1 MAAKLNQPSRK
12 TVPYYEQVAN
22 VLRTHIAGGD
32 DRKPV
37 QLPPERDLC
46 EIHQVSRIT
55 IRKALELL
63 EREGLVQRTR
73 GRGTL
78 TIPDA
83 IRKWKRLR
91 QSRVIHILANWQS
104 LVDVPNSFYGQVYQG
119 ICRRAEAA
127 GYRLT
132 TLNIGHRAVADPN
145 VQMPDPV
152 TTLGVIFVGL
162 MNESMVQLYTQ
173 AGHPLVCV
181 DYWTTQGSADAIVV
195 DCYSEGQIAAEFLL
209 RQGHSNLFYAGNLLK
224 SAAPAQEKE
233 SDAELLLAGLQR
245 GLTHAGADP
254 IPPERICFLNPLES
268 GAAEAAAW
276 FLALSPRPTAGVI
289 FNSDLMSRFISRMS
303 SQGIRCP
310 EDLSLITKAWQTQ
323 ETVVTCLRTD
333 AAALG
338 ELAVD
343 SLLDRALG
351 RRTIPIRLAVPSRLD
366 RGRTVR
372 QLALD
377 TPR

>member
-1 MAAKLNQPSRK
+1 MATEPSQQSRK

-22 VLRTHIAGGD
+22 VLRTNIVGGD
-32 DRKPV
+32 DRKAV
-37 QLPPERDLC
+37 RLPSERELC
-46 EIHQVSRIT
+46 DIHRVSRIT

-83 IRKWKRLR
+83 IRQWKRLR
-91 QSRVIHILANWQS
+91 QNRVIHVLSNWQS
-104 LVDVPNSFYGQVYQG
+104 LVDVPSSYYGQVYQG

-132 TLNIGHRAVADPN
+132 VQYLGSRAAIAPN
-145 VQMPDPV
+145 VQMPDPA

-173 AGHPLVCV
+173 AGYPLVCV
-181 DYWTTQGSADAIVV
+181 DYWTTQPSADAVVV
-195 DCYSEGQIAAEFLL
+195 DCYGEGQAAAEFLVRL
-209 RQGHSNLFYAGNLLK
+209 GHRDLFYIGNQLGSLT
-224 SAAPAQEKE
+224 QDKE
-233 SDAELLLAGLQR
+233 SDAELVLAGLQR
-245 GLTHAGADP
+245 GLSQAGAAP
-254 IPPERICFLNPLES
+254 IPPERIRFLVPLAE
-268 GAAEAAAW
+268 GTAEAAAW
-276 FLALSPRPTAGVI
+276 FLSLSPRPGAGVI
-289 FNSDLMSRFISRMS
+289 FNCDLMRGFIPKLAAH
-303 SQGIRCP
+303 GIRCP
-310 EDLSLITKAWQTQ
+310 EDLSLLTKAWSDQQTDA
-323 ETVVTCLRTD
+323 TCLRSD

-372 QLALD
+372 QLARD
-377 TPR
+377 THA

>member
-1 MAAKLNQPSRK
+1 MAAKSSQPSRK
-12 TVPYYEQVAN
+12 AVPYYEQVAN
-22 VLRTHIAGGD
+22 VLRTNIVGGD

-37 QLPPERDLC
+37 RLPPERELC
-46 EIHQVSRIT
+46 DIHRVSRIT

-83 IRKWKRLR
+83 IRQWKRLR

-132 TLNIGHRAVADPN
+132 VQYLGHRAALAPN
-145 VQMPDPV
+145 VRMPDPV

-173 AGHPLVCV
+173 AGYPLVCV

-195 DCYSEGQIAAEFLL
+195 DCYGEGQIAAEFLL
-209 RQGHSNLFYAGNLLK
+209 RQGHRDVFYMGNLLTQ
-224 SAAPAQEKE
+224 PTHDKE
-233 SDAELLLAGLQR
+233 SDAELMLAGLQR
-245 GLTHAGADP
+245 GLTHVGADP
-254 IPPERICFLNPLES
+254 IPPERICFLTPLAE

-276 FLALSPRPTAGVI
+276 FLALSPRPTAGAI
-289 FNSDLMSRFISRMS
+289 FNIDLMNRFITLLS

-310 EDLSLITKAWQTQ
+310 EDLSLITKTWQDQ
-323 ETVVTCLRTD
+323 ETVATCLRTD

-343 SLLDRALG
+343 CLLDRALG
-351 RRTIPIRLAVPSRLD
+351 RRGIPIRLAVPSRLD

-372 QLALD
+372 QLAPD
-377 TPR
+377 THG

>member
-1 MAAKLNQPSRK
+1 MAVRPSQPSRK

-22 VLRTHIAGGD
+22 VLRTNIAGGD
-32 DRKPV
+32 DRKTV
-37 QLPPERDLC
+37 HLPPERDLC

-78 TIPDA
+78 TIPDS

-91 QSRVIHILANWQS
+91 QSRVIHIRANWQS
-104 LVDVPNSFYGQVYQG
+104 LVDVPSSYYGQVYQG

-132 TLNIGHRAVADPN
+132 TQNIGHRAALPPN

-162 MNESMVQLYTQ
+162 MNESMVQLYTH

-195 DCYSEGQIAAEFLL
+195 DCYGEGQVAAEFLL
-209 RQGHSNLFYAGNLLK
+209 RQGHHDVFYVGNLLN
-224 SAAPAQEKE
+224 STAPAQEKE

-254 IPPERICFLNPLES
+254 IPPERICFLSPLEG
-268 GAAEAAAW
+268 GAHAAAW

-289 FNSDLMSRFISRMS
+289 FNSDLMNKFISRLS

-310 EDLSLITKAWQTQ
+310 EDLSLITKAWQDQ
-323 ETVVTCLRTD
+323 ETVATCLRTD
-333 AAALG
+333 ATALG

-351 RRTIPIRLAVPSRLD
+351 RRTVPIRLAVPSRLD

-377 TPR
+377 TRL